1 MPDSPRAGAVRSDVR
16 EVFHHEL
23 DQLADR
29 LQAMTGLVGAA
40 MGSASHAL
48 LEADLRLAE
57 SVIAGDALIDDVQRD
72 LDERA
77 VQILARQSPVAT
89 DLRVVVAS
97 LRMSSSLERM
107 GDLARHIAAITRLR
121 YPRHAVPEQLR
132 GVFTEMG
139 EVAQRIAVKAGQVI
153 ATRDLDLAA
162 ELERDDDALD
172 DLHRQVFVLLS
183 APEWAES
190 GETTADVA
198 LVSRYHERFGDHAI
212 SVARRVNFLVTGE
225 YAPGAVSAGPELEP
239 IG

>member
-1 MPDSPRAGAVRSDVR
+1 MR
-16 EVFHHEL
+16 EVYHHEL
-23 DQLADR
+23 DQLAER
-29 LQAMTGLVGAA
+29 LQAMTGLAA
-40 MGSASHAL
+40 VAMTSATRAL

-57 SVIAGDALIDDVQRD
+57 SVIAGDEQIDEAQRD

-107 GDLARHIAAITRLR
+107 GDLARHIAALARLR
-121 YPRHAVPEQLR
+121 YPHHAVPQQLR
-132 GVFTEMG
+132 STFTEMG
-139 EVAQRIAVKAGQVI
+139 DVAQSIAVKAGQVI
-153 ATRDLDLAA
+153 ATRDLELAA
-162 ELERDDDALD
+162 ELERDDDVLD
-172 DLHRQVFVLLS
+172 DLHRRVFHALS
-183 APEWAES
+183 APEWAEA

-198 LVSRYHERFGDHAI
+198 LASRYFERFGDHAT

-225 YAPGAVSAGPELEP
+225 YAPGLDSPGPELEP